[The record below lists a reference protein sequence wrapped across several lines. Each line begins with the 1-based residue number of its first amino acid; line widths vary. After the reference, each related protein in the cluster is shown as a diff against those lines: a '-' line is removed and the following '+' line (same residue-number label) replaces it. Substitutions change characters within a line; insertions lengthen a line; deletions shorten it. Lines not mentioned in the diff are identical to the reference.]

1 MSAKPKV
8 FVTRKLP
15 AAGIEILENRADV
28 EVWPDRL
35 PPSPEKLRSSVRDAE
50 GLLCLLT
57 DQIDEAVLDAAP
69 NLSVIA
75 NYAVGYDN
83 IDVRAATSRGI
94 WVTNTPEVLT
104 ETTADFAFALILA
117 TARRVVEADRAT
129 RTGKWLTWEP
139 TYMLG
144 VDVSR
149 ATLGIV
155 GMGRIG
161 TAVARRAEGFSM
173 RILYT
178 DTERDERIE
187 SEVGAEYVD
196 LDSLLVSSDFVTL
209 HVPLTAETR
218 GMMGASEFRRMKSG
232 AILINTARGELVQG
246 EALVGA
252 LEGGDLAAA
261 GLDVYSREPLPTDH
275 PLTSLENV
283 VLAPHLGSATVE
295 ARTAMAELAAQN
307 VIAVLEGKEPR
318 TPVNSPKG
326 WR

>member
-15 AAGIEILENRADV
+15 EGGTEKLEAFADV

-35 PPSPEKLRSSVRDAE
+35 PPSSKQLLSSVRNAN

-57 DQIDEAVLDAAP
+57 DQIDEAILDAAP
-69 NLSVIA
+69 DLRVIA

-94 WVTNTPEVLT
+94 WVTNTPGVLT

-117 TARRVVEADRAT
+117 AARRLIEADRAT
-129 RTGKWLTWEP
+129 RTGDWLTWEP

-144 VDVSR
+144 KDVNN

-161 TAVARRAEGFSM
+161 TAVARRARGFSM

-178 DTERDERIE
+178 DTRRRERLE
-187 SEVGAEYVD
+187 SELGIEYAD
-196 LDSLLVSSDFVTL
+196 LERLLASSDFVTL
-209 HVPLTAETR
+209 HAPLTAETK
-218 GMMGASEFRRMKSG
+218 GMIGASEFRRMKSE
-232 AILINTARGELVQG
+232 AVLINTARGDLVDE
-246 EALVGA
+246 EALVWA
-252 LEGGDLAAA
+252 LEQGEVAAA
-261 GLDVYSREPLPTDH
+261 GLDVYAMEPLSTDH
-275 PLTSLENV
+275 PLTFLDNV

-295 ARTAMAELAAQN
+295 ARTAMAKMASRN
-307 VIAVLEGKEPR
+307 VIAVLSGKEPE
-318 TPVNSPKG
+318 TPVNSPE
-326 WR
+326 